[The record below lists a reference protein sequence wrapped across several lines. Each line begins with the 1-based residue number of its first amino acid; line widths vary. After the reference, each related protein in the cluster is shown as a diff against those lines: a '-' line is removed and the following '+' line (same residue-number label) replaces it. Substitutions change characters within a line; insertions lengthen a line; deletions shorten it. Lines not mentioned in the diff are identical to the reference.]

1 MDISESASIRERFLA
16 TNTANV
22 ADALDELGLPDQGLA
37 PDFEA
42 VSGTRLAGCVYT
54 ITGQM
59 TPYEGAGDERKMKAC
74 QGIGP
79 DEVSV
84 WSGDGRGVCYFGE
97 LIAVGMMQRGSVGSL
112 VDGGLRDTRPLHEH
126 GFPAFARYRTSVQSI
141 GRWRVTDWQVPVYL
155 HGATSQWVVARPG
168 DFVFADEDGAII
180 IPAES
185 IQDVLTRSEAMT
197 QTETAVREALKQ
209 GMTLEG
215 ALEQFGHV

>member
-1 MDISESASIRERFLA
+1 MDSTDKASIRERFLA

-37 PDFEA
+37 CDFAA
-42 VSGTRLAGCVYT
+42 VSGTRLAGWVYT

-59 TPYEGAGDERKMKAC
+59 VPYDGTGDERKMKAC

-79 DEVSV
+79 GEVSV
-84 WSGDGRGVCYFGE
+84 WSGDGHGVCYFGE

-112 VDGGLRDTRPLHEH
+112 VDGGLRDTQPLRAH
-126 GFPAFARYRTSVQSI
+126 GFAAFARYRTSVQSI

-168 DFVFADEDGAII
+168 DFAFADEDGAII
-180 IPAES
+180 VPAES
-185 IQDVLTRSEAMT
+185 IHDVLTRSETMT
-197 QTETAVREALKQ
+197 QTETAVRKALNE
-209 GMTLEG
+209 GMSLEK
-215 ALEQFGHV
+215 ALDQFGHI